1 MKISSS
7 DVNLSSTESF
17 QRTTAFSESLNF
29 WTDDQS
35 QSQGNFL
42 QKDSFG
48 TPAFLVDL
56 SDSGKSLSS
65 SQINATEESKITL
78 TDKDKHLIALL
89 EAFFER
95 LTGKKHKFIFPRGEE
110 DPSKTSSSSITF
122 DPSRFNSRQLPE
134 GNANVKVGWGL
145 IYERHEALTESQ
157 SFQFNGVGNVKTAD
171 GRTID
176 FSLSLSMS
184 RTFVK
189 ENNVSIKA
197 GDALRDP
204 LVINYKAATASLT
217 KSKISID
224 IDNDG
229 DVDQISNLAK
239 GSGFLA
245 LDKNG
250 DGKIDNGGELFGTQ
264 SGNGFSDLAAYD
276 SDKNNWI
283 DENDP
288 IFNKLRIWT
297 VDEGGKSQLVAL
309 GQQGVGAIYLGNVAT
324 QFDLKQGASTEG
336 KIQRSG
342 VFLNENGS
350 AGTIQHVDLKV

>member
-7 DVNLSSTESF
+7 DINLASTESF
-17 QRTTAFSESLNF
+17 QRTTAYSESLNF
-29 WTDDQS
+29 WTGDQS
-35 QSQGNFL
+35 QNQGNLL
-42 QKDSFG
+42 QTDSSI

-56 SDSGKSLSS
+56 SDSGKSLAS
-65 SQINATEESKITL
+65 SQIGTSESPRITL
-78 TDKDKHLIALL
+78 TDKDKRMIALL
-89 EAFFER
+89 EAFFEK
-95 LTGKKHKFIFPRGEE
+95 LTGKKYKFQFLKEE
-110 DPSKTSSSSITF
+110 ENPLPHSSTSITL
-122 DPSRFNSRQLPE
+122 DPAKFNTKNLLVRNNSPQQ
-134 GNANVKVGWGL
+134 GWGL
-145 IYERHEALTESQ
+145 IYENHQALREDQ
-157 SFQFNGVGNVKTAD
+157 SFQFNSTGTVNTAD

-184 RTFVK
+184 RTFIQ
-189 ENNVSIKA
+189 ENSVSIRA
-197 GDALRDP
+197 GDALKDP
-204 LVINYKAATASLT
+204 LVINYDAATTSLT

-229 DVDQISNLAK
+229 DVEQISNLAK

-250 DGKIDNGGELFGTQ
+250 DGTINSGGELFGTE

-276 SDKNNWI
+276 GDKNGWI

-297 VDEGGKSQLVAL
+297 VDESGKSQLIAL
-309 GQQGVGAIYLGNVAT
+309 GQQGVGAIYLGNVST